1 MFLTKKVP
9 EYETWLKKAYSP
21 VYDQSN
27 LVIRNQI
34 QSEKEETKDERED
47 TRGKIR

>member
-34 QSEKEETKDERED
+34 QAIEGDREERKEG
-47 TRGKIR
+47 RGRIR